1 MYNAHRTTS
10 ECTPTSQDVI
20 GGGGGGGGVSE
31 KTNVK
36 TSDTGEI

>member
-20 GGGGGGGGVSE
+20 GGGGGGGVSE